1 MNASTS
7 WLSQFVDTGLTPEQL
22 ADLITRR
29 VATVDAVEPLRADL
43 SSIVVGR
50 VLTAD
55 RHPDSDHL
63 WLTTV
68 DAGGSEP
75 LEVICGAPNVTAG
88 TKYPFAPVG
97 ATLPGG
103 LKIEKRKIRGR
114 VSNGMLCS
122 SRELGLGTDH
132 EGILPL
138 STEAAP
144 GTPLLKVLEG
154 ADTRLVVDVL
164 ANRPDLLSH
173 RGLAREIAAATS
185 KQLKSPA
192 VIDVQAPAPIPTFAS
207 GMTAGVRVVVD
218 HATDSPAYMGV
229 VIRGVRIGASPQW
242 LIDRLTAVGVR
253 SINNLVDATNYMLH
267 GFGQPM
273 HAFDLDALR
282 GGVVH
287 VRRAKA
293 GESLV
298 TLDGVSRTLDAEML
312 VIADAERAQ
321 GLAGI
326 MGGRTSEVSDKTVNV
341 FLEVATFDPRR
352 TRRTSRALGLSTD
365 ASYRYERGVP
375 QELPADVYR
384 TTLQLILELCGG
396 AIAGA
401 PSLVTAPE
409 RERHKLTLRA
419 ARVRTILG
427 VDIPSAESA
436 RLLNAVGFEAV
447 PIEGDLAVTAPWFR
461 TDIAREIDL
470 IEEVA
475 RLRGYETFPS
485 DLRPYRPSAVPDP
498 ALLDTTRRL
507 TDALVGL
514 GFLEA
519 RPLSFVADAGP
530 EGVRLRNPLG
540 DSEPYLRSDLLG
552 PLSRRAEYNLDRK
565 QGDLRLFEIGTVF
578 LSGENAFLPNESP
591 RPNARPI
598 EQTHVAALMMGARRP
613 PHFTEPDPP
622 AFDEWDAKDIAERL
636 ASLAFPDAPISM
648 RPGSPNV
655 AIWLVYAGGKAI
667 GIVTRVLLDAPAW
680 ARPAYGIELWLE
692 TTPTDPVA
700 PPGANAYATVAGS
713 AKARVVPRYVA
724 PPTFPAVE
732 RDVSLLVPDSLE
744 GGAGEV
750 ERVLKAEGGLLEEIR
765 LVSEYRGPG
774 VEAGDRSV
782 TWRLTFRHP
791 TRTLTEKE
799 VDERQRKLLRTLETE
814 LGVRQRAI

>member
-1 MNASTS
+1 
-7 WLSQFVDTGLTPEQL
+7 
-22 ADLITRR
+22 
-29 VATVDAVEPLRADL
+29 
-43 SSIVVGR
+43 
-50 VLTAD
+50 
-55 RHPDSDHL
+55 
-63 WLTTV
+63 
-68 DAGGSEP
+68 
-75 LEVICGAPNVTAG
+75 
-88 TKYPFAPVG
+88 
-97 ATLPGG
+97 
-103 LKIEKRKIRGR
+103 
-114 VSNGMLCS
+114 
-122 SRELGLGTDH
+122 
-132 EGILPL
+132 LPL
-138 STEAAP
+138 STEAVP
-144 GTPLLKVLEG
+144 GTPLLKILEG

-164 ANRPDLLSH
+164 SNRPDLLSH

-192 VIDVQAPAPIPTFAS
+192 VIDIQAPAPIPAFAS

-229 VIRGVRIGASPQW
+229 VIRGVKIGPSPQW
-242 LIDRLTAVGVR
+242 LVDRLTAVGVR

-282 GGVVH
+282 GGVVQ

-298 TLDGVSRTLDAEML
+298 TLDGISRTLDPEMV

-326 MGGRTSEVSDKTVNV
+326 MGGRTSEVGDKTVNV
-341 FLEVATFDPRR
+341 FLEIATFDPRR
-352 TRRTSRALGLSTD
+352 TRRTSRTLGLSTD

-384 TTLQLILELCGG
+384 TTLQLIIELCGG

-401 PSLVTAPE
+401 PALVTAPE
-409 RERHKLTLRA
+409 RERRKLTLRT

-461 TDIAREIDL
+461 SDIAREIDL
-470 IEEVA
+470 IEEIA

-565 QGDLRLFEIGTVF
+565 QGDLRLFEIGTIF
-578 LSGENAFLPNESP
+578 RRGPT
-591 RPNARPI
+591 ARPI
-598 EQTHVAALMMGARRP
+598 EEVRVAALLMGARRP

-622 AFDEWDAKDIAERL
+622 AFDEWDAKAIAERL
-636 ASLAFPDAPISM
+636 IALAFPGVPIALQ
-648 RPGSPNV
+648 PATDGDEL
-655 AIWLVYAGGKAI
+655 WTLYAAEAAVGV
-667 GIVTRVLLDAPAW
+667 VTRVRLDAPAW
-680 ARPAYGIELWLE
+680 ARAAYGIELALE
-692 TTPTDPVA
+692 TTVTAAVA
-700 PPGANAYATVAGS
+700 PPGANAYATVAEL

-774 VEAGDRSV
+774 VDAGDRSV

>member
-22 ADLITRR
+22 ADLITRH

-68 DAGGSEP
+68 DAGGAEP

-122 SRELGLGTDH
+122 SRELGLGADH

-173 RGLAREIAAATS
+173 RGLAREIAAATG

-192 VIDVQAPAPIPTFAS
+192 VIDVQAPAPIPAFAS
-207 GMTAGVRVVVD
+207 GTTAGVRVVVD
-218 HATDSPAYMGV
+218 HATDSLAYMGV

-282 GGVVH
+282 GGVVQ

-298 TLDGVSRTLDAEML
+298 TLDGVSRTLDPEMV

-326 MGGRTSEVSDKTVNV
+326 MGGRTSEVSDKTLNV
-341 FLEVATFDPRR
+341 FLEIATFDPRR

-396 AIAGA
+396 AVAGA
-401 PSLVTAPE
+401 PALVTAPE

-436 RLLNAVGFEAV
+436 RLLNAVGFEVV

-470 IEEVA
+470 IEEIA

-565 QGDLRLFEIGTVF
+565 QGDLRLFEIGTIF
-578 LSGENAFLPNESP
+578 LRAEGP
-591 RPNARPI
+591 RPI
-598 EQTHVAALMMGARRP
+598 EEVRVAALMMGARRP

-622 AFDEWDAKDIAERL
+622 AFDDWDAKAIAGRL
-636 ASLAFPDAPISM
+636 ATLAFPDA
-648 RPGSPNV
+648 
-655 AIWLVYAGGKAI
+655 AIELRSDADPLFPDAGARWTVYVGDAPVGT
-667 GIVTRVLLDAPAW
+667 VSRLSLDAPAW
-680 ARPAYGIELWLE
+680 AKPAFGVEIVLE
-692 TTPTDPVA
+692 KTETDTLA
-700 PPGANAYATVAGS
+700 PPGANAYATVAAS
-713 AKARVVPRYVA
+713 AKGRVVPRYAA

-750 ERVLKAEGGLLEEIR
+750 ERVLKSEGGLLEEIR

-814 LGVRQRAI
+814 LGVRQRAV

>member
-7 WLSQFVDTGLTPEQL
+7 WLSQFVETGLTPAQL

-29 VATVDAVEPLRADL
+29 VATVDAIEPLRADL
-43 SSIVVGR
+43 SSIIVGQ
-50 VLTAD
+50 VLTAE

-68 DAGGSEP
+68 DAGGAEP
-75 LEVICGAPNVTAG
+75 LDVICGAPNVTAG

-114 VSNGMLCS
+114 LSNGMLCS

-173 RGLAREIAAATS
+173 RGLAREIAAATG
-185 KQLKSPA
+185 KQLRSPA

-229 VIRGVRIGASPQW
+229 VIRGVRIGASPPW

-253 SINNLVDATNYMLH
+253 PINNLVDATNYMLH

-273 HAFDLDALR
+273 HAFDLDRLAKASD
-282 GGVVH
+282 GVPVVA
-287 VRRAKA
+287 VRRAVA

-298 TLDGVSRTLDAEML
+298 TLDGSTRTLDPEMI
-312 VIADAERAQ
+312 VIADAVRPQ

-326 MGGRTSEVSDKTVNV
+326 MGGRTSEVTDTTTNV
-341 FLEVATFDPRR
+341 FLEIATFDPRR

-384 TTLQLILELCGG
+384 TTLQLITGLCGG

-401 PSLVTAPE
+401 PALVTAPE

-427 VDIPSAESA
+427 VDIPSAVSA
-436 RLLNAVGFEAV
+436 RLLTAIGFEAV
-447 PIEGDLAVTAPWFR
+447 PIESDLAVTAPWFR
-461 TDIAREIDL
+461 TDIGREIDL

-498 ALLDTTRRL
+498 ALLVTTRRL

-578 LSGENAFLPNESP
+578 RRAEGP
-591 RPNARPI
+591 RPI
-598 EQTHVAALMMGARRP
+598 EEVRVAALMMGARRP

-622 AFDEWDAKDIAERL
+622 AFDEWDAKAIADRL
-636 ASLAFPDAPISM
+636 ITLAFP
-648 RPGSPNV
+648 GV
-655 AIWLVYAGGKAI
+655 AVALQPATDGDELWTLYAAEAAVGV
-667 GIVTRVLLDAPAW
+667 VTRVRLDAPAW
-680 ARPAYGIELWLE
+680 ARPAFGIELVLE
-692 TTPTDPVA
+692 TTVTAAVA
-700 PPGANAYATVAGS
+700 PPGANAYWTVAES
-713 AKARVVPRYVA
+713 ARARVVPRYVA

-744 GGAGEV
+744 GGVGEV

-774 VEAGDRSV
+774 VDTGDRSV

-814 LGVRQRAI
+814 LGVRQRAV

>member
-122 SRELGLGTDH
+122 SRELGLGADH

-173 RGLAREIAAATS
+173 RGLAREIAAATG

-192 VIDVQAPAPIPTFAS
+192 VINVQAPAPIPTFAS

-282 GGVVH
+282 GGVVQ
-287 VRRAKA
+287 VRRANA

-298 TLDGVSRTLDAEML
+298 TLDGVSRTLDPEMV

-341 FLEVATFDPRR
+341 FLEIATFDPRR

-375 QELPADVYR
+375 QELPPDVYR
-384 TTLQLILELCGG
+384 TTLQLIIELCGG

-401 PSLVTAPE
+401 PALVTAPE

-419 ARVRTILG
+419 ARARTILG
-427 VDIPSAESA
+427 VDIPSPESA

-461 TDIAREIDL
+461 SDIAREIDL

-485 DLRPYRPSAVPDP
+485 DLRPYRPSGVPDP

-519 RPLSFVADAGP
+519 KPLSFVADAGP
-530 EGVRLRNPLG
+530 KAVRLRNPLG

-578 LSGENAFLPNESP
+578 LSDESP
-591 RPNARPI
+591 RPI
-598 EQTHVAALMMGARRP
+598 EQIHVAALMMGARRP

-622 AFDEWDAKDIAERL
+622 AFDEWDAKGIGERL
-636 ASLAFPDAPISM
+636 AALAFPGAEITLRPASAEDALWT
-648 RPGSPNV
+648 V
-655 AIWLVYAGGKAI
+655 HAGERAI
-667 GIVTRVLLDAPAW
+667 GMVTLVLLDAPAW
-680 ARPAYGIELWLE
+680 AKRAFGVELWLE

-700 PPGANAYATVAGS
+700 PPGANAHATVAGS

-814 LGVRQRAI
+814 LGVRQRAV

>member
-173 RGLAREIAAATS
+173 RGLAREIAAATGQ
-185 KQLKSPA
+185 QLKSPA

-253 SINNLVDATNYMLH
+253 PINNLVDATNYMLH

-282 GGVVH
+282 GGVVQ

-298 TLDGVSRTLDAEML
+298 TLDGVSRTLDPEML

-461 TDIAREIDL
+461 SDVAREIDL

-591 RPNARPI
+591 RPNTRPI
-598 EQTHVAALMMGARRP
+598 EQTHVAALMMGVRRP

-814 LGVRQRAI
+814 LGVRQRAV

>member
-1 MNASTS
+1 
-7 WLSQFVDTGLTPEQL
+7 
-22 ADLITRR
+22 
-29 VATVDAVEPLRADL
+29 
-43 SSIVVGR
+43 
-50 VLTAD
+50 
-55 RHPDSDHL
+55 
-63 WLTTV
+63 
-68 DAGGSEP
+68 
-75 LEVICGAPNVTAG
+75 
-88 TKYPFAPVG
+88 
-97 ATLPGG
+97 
-103 LKIEKRKIRGR
+103 
-114 VSNGMLCS
+114 
-122 SRELGLGTDH
+122 
-132 EGILPL
+132 
-138 STEAAP
+138 
-144 GTPLLKVLEG
+144 
-154 ADTRLVVDVL
+154 
-164 ANRPDLLSH
+164 
-173 RGLAREIAAATS
+173 
-185 KQLKSPA
+185 
-192 VIDVQAPAPIPTFAS
+192 
-207 GMTAGVRVVVD
+207 
-218 HATDSPAYMGV
+218 
-229 VIRGVRIGASPQW
+229 
-242 LIDRLTAVGVR
+242 
-253 SINNLVDATNYMLH
+253 MLH

-282 GGVVH
+282 GGVVQ

-298 TLDGVSRTLDAEML
+298 TLDGISRTLDPEMV

-341 FLEVATFDPRR
+341 FLEIATFDPRR

-384 TTLQLILELCGG
+384 TTLQLIIELCGG

-401 PSLVTAPE
+401 PALVTAPE
-409 RERHKLTLRA
+409 RERRKLTLRT

-427 VDIPSAESA
+427 VDIPSTESA
-436 RLLNAVGFEAV
+436 RLLDAVGFEAV

-461 TDIAREIDL
+461 SDIAREIDL
-470 IEEVA
+470 IEEIA

-552 PLSRRAEYNLDRK
+552 PLSRRAVYNLDRK
-565 QGDLRLFEIGTVF
+565 QGDLRLFEIGTIF
-578 LSGENAFLPNESP
+578 LRAEGP
-591 RPNARPI
+591 RPI
-598 EQTHVAALMMGARRP
+598 EEVRVAALMMGARRP

-622 AFDEWDAKDIAERL
+622 AFDEWDAKAIAGRL
-636 ASLAFPDAPISM
+636 ATLAFPD
-648 RPGSPNV
+648 V
-655 AIWLVYAGGKAI
+655 AIELRSDADPLFPDAGARWTVYVGDAPVGT
-667 GIVTRVLLDAPAW
+667 VSRLSLDAPAW
-680 ARPAYGIELWLE
+680 ARPAYGIELALE
-692 TTPTDPVA
+692 TTVTAAVA
-700 PPGANAYATVAGS
+700 PPGANAYSRATDAP
-713 AKARVVPRYVA
+713 KALRAPKYVA
-724 PPTFPAVE
+724 PPTYPAVE

-774 VEAGDRSV
+774 VDAGDRSV

>member
-7 WLSQFVDTGLTPEQL
+7 WLSQFVDTGLTPGQL
-22 ADLITRR
+22 ADLITRH

-43 SSIVVGR
+43 SSIIVGQ
-50 VLTAD
+50 VLTAE

-63 WLTTV
+63 WVTTV

-138 STEAAP
+138 STQAAP

-164 ANRPDLLSH
+164 SNRPDLLSH
-173 RGLAREIAAATS
+173 RGLAREIAAATG

-229 VIRGVRIGASPQW
+229 VIRGVKIGSSPQW
-242 LIDRLTAVGVR
+242 LVDRLTAVGVR
-253 SINNLVDATNYMLH
+253 AINNLVDATNYMLH

-282 GGVVH
+282 GGVVQ
-287 VRRAKA
+287 VRRAQA

-298 TLDGVSRTLDAEML
+298 TLDGVSRTLDPEMV

-341 FLEVATFDPRR
+341 FLEIATFDPRR
-352 TRRTSRALGLSTD
+352 TRRTSRALSLSTD

-384 TTLQLILELCGG
+384 TTLQLIIELCGG

-401 PSLVTAPE
+401 PALVTAPE
-409 RERHKLTLRA
+409 RERRKLTLRT

-461 TDIAREIDL
+461 SDIAREIDL
-470 IEEVA
+470 IEEIA

-540 DSEPYLRSDLLG
+540 DSEPYLRSDLVG

-565 QGDLRLFEIGTVF
+565 QGDLRLFEIGTIF
-578 LSGENAFLPNESP
+578 LRDEG
-591 RPNARPI
+591 ARPI
-598 EQTHVAALMMGARRP
+598 EQVHVAALMMGARRP

-636 ASLAFPDAPISM
+636 ASLAFPGAPISL
-648 RPGSPNV
+648 RPGSPDV
-655 AIWLVYAGGKAI
+655 AIWKVHAGGFAI

-680 ARPAYGIELWLE
+680 ARPAYGIELWLQN
-692 TTPTDPVA
+692 TPTDPVA
-700 PPGANAYATVAGS
+700 PPGANAYSTAAAS

-774 VEAGDRSV
+774 VDAGDRSV

>member
-7 WLSQFVDTGLTPEQL
+7 WLSQFVDTGLTPAQL
-22 ADLITRR
+22 ADLITRH

-43 SSIVVGR
+43 SSIIVGR

-63 WLTTV
+63 WVTTV
-68 DAGGSEP
+68 DAGGPEP

-122 SRELGLGTDH
+122 SRELGLGADH

-138 STEAAP
+138 STDAPP
-144 GTPLLKVLEG
+144 GTPFLRVLPD

-173 RGLAREIAAATS
+173 RGLAREIAAATGKS
-185 KQLKSPA
+185 LRSPA
-192 VIDVQAPAPIPTFAS
+192 VIDIQAPAPIPTFAS
-207 GMTAGVRVVVD
+207 GETAGVRVVVE

-229 VIRGVRIGASPQW
+229 VIRGVKVGPSPQW

-282 GGVVH
+282 GGVVQ

-298 TLDGVSRTLDAEML
+298 TLDGVSRTLDPEMV

-341 FLEVATFDPRR
+341 FLEIATFDPRR

-384 TTLQLILELCGG
+384 ATLQLIIELCGG
-396 AIAGA
+396 TIAGA
-401 PSLVTAPE
+401 PAVVTAPE

-427 VDIPSAESA
+427 VDISSAESA

-470 IEEVA
+470 IEEIA

-530 EGVRLRNPLG
+530 DGVRLRNPLG

-565 QGDLRLFEIGTVF
+565 QGDLRLFEIGTIF
-578 LSGENAFLPNESP
+578 LRDEGT
-591 RPNARPI
+591 RPI
-598 EQTHVAALMMGARRP
+598 EQVHVAALMMGARRP

-622 AFDEWDAKDIAERL
+622 VFDEWDAKDIAERL
-636 ASLAFPDAPISM
+636 ASLAFPGAPISM
-648 RPGSPNV
+648 RPGSPDV
-655 AIWLVYAGGKAI
+655 AIWKVHAGGFAI
-667 GIVTRVLLDAPAW
+667 GIVTRVPLDAPAW

-700 PPGANAYATVAGS
+700 KPGANAYATVAES
-713 AKARVVPRYVA
+713 AKGRVVPRYVA

-774 VEAGDRSV
+774 VDAGDRSV

>member
-7 WLSQFVDTGLTPEQL
+7 WLSQFVDTGLTPGQL
-22 ADLITRR
+22 ADLITRH

-43 SSIVVGR
+43 SSIIVGR

-68 DAGGSEP
+68 DVGGAEP

-138 STEAAP
+138 STDAAP
-144 GTPLLKVLEG
+144 GTPLLRVLPG

-164 ANRPDLLSH
+164 SNRPDLLSH
-173 RGLAREIAAATS
+173 RGLAREIAAATG
-185 KQLKSPA
+185 KQLQSPA
-192 VIDVQAPAPIPTFAS
+192 VIDIQAPAPVPTFAS
-207 GMTAGVRVVVD
+207 GLTAGVRVVVD
-218 HATDSPAYMGV
+218 QATDSPAYMGV

-282 GGVVH
+282 GGVVQ

-298 TLDGVSRTLDAEML
+298 TLDGVSRTLDPEMV

-341 FLEVATFDPRR
+341 FLEIATFDPRR

-384 TTLQLILELCGG
+384 TTLQLIIELCGG

-401 PSLVTAPE
+401 PALVTAPE
-409 RERHKLTLRA
+409 RERRKLTLRT

-427 VDIPSAESA
+427 VDIPSTESA
-436 RLLNAVGFEAV
+436 RLLDAVGFEAV

-461 TDIAREIDL
+461 SDIAREIDL
-470 IEEVA
+470 IEEIA

-552 PLSRRAEYNLDRK
+552 PLSRRAVYNLDRK
-565 QGDLRLFEIGTVF
+565 QGDLRLFEIGTIF
-578 LSGENAFLPNESP
+578 LRAEGP
-591 RPNARPI
+591 RPI
-598 EQTHVAALMMGARRP
+598 EEVRVAALMMGARRP

-622 AFDEWDAKDIAERL
+622 AFDEWDAKAIAGRL
-636 ASLAFPDAPISM
+636 ATLAFPD
-648 RPGSPNV
+648 V
-655 AIWLVYAGGKAI
+655 AIELRSDADPLFPDAGARWTVYVGDAPVGT
-667 GIVTRVLLDAPAW
+667 VSRLSLDAPAW
-680 ARPAYGIELWLE
+680 ARPAYGIELALE
-692 TTPTDPVA
+692 TTVTAAVA
-700 PPGANAYATVAGS
+700 PPGANAYSRATDAP
-713 AKARVVPRYVA
+713 KALRAPKYVA
-724 PPTFPAVE
+724 PPTYPAVE

-774 VEAGDRSV
+774 VDAGDRSV